1 MMNDEQN
8 LLEKQIEEEGQL
20 AIELGDKIVASPR
33 KLKQDVANMK
43 DEYTRLTADSRT
55 LTLQVTD
62 LQAQDAIIT
71 QASSV

>member
-1 MMNDEQN
+1 MET
-8 LLEKQIEEEGQL
+8 QIEEEGQI
-20 AIELGDKIVASPR
+20 AIDLGDKIVASPR

-62 LQAQDAIIT
+62 LQAQDAILT